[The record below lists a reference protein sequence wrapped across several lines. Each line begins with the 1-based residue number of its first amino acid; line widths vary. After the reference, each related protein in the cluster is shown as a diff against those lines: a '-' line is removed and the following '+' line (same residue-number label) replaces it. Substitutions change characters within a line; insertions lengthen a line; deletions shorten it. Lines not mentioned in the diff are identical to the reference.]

1 MLVFRKF
8 FLTYEMNDP
17 FLLWIVS
24 KLLLQLIKQHLQFCS
39 YYCETLYKNIL
50 DVLEPVQFAAS
61 KMKLDIYYCPV
72 RFYRISLSCSEYPFQ
87 DCLSNQ
93 ASCHN
98 SAQFLSKVNFLKFFY
113 NFKAFLRSF
122 DKKYKASQLRKSSK
136 FNGFL

>member
-17 FLLWIVS
+17 FLLWIVW

-39 YYCETLYKNIL
+39 YYCETLYKNIS

-113 NFKAFLRSF
+113 NFKAFLRYF
-122 DKKYKASQLRKSSK
+122 DKKYKASQLQKSSK
-136 FNGFL
+136 FIGFL